1 MNAGSV
7 PEGETAA
14 VRLSHVRIR
23 DFRNIARADIDLL
36 PAGAALIGENGHG
49 KTNFLEALYYLH
61 LLRSV
66 RGARD
71 TDLIR
76 FGAEAFHIAVTS
88 DGLGT
93 RGREISAAF
102 EKRGKRKRVT
112 LDGAIAE
119 RMSDG
124 LGAVPCVFFSP
135 ADARLASG
143 PPGERRR
150 YVDIVLALSSP
161 RYLAALQRYRGALA
175 RRSAALRAPQHSR
188 TADAVAIWEPALAE
202 HGAVLWFERLQWVA
216 WAADAFAQLAHAIGE
231 HGDARLRYISA
242 RPPVSS
248 IEAARAAIGVALA
261 AQRTS
266 DLRRGI
272 TQSGPHRDDLELTVR
287 PPGDDT
293 ARELRLFGSAGQQR
307 TAAVALRL
315 LEARTLRERL
325 GAAPVLLLDDPFAEL
340 DARRAARILQLLM
353 DGSDGQT
360 LLAVPR
366 AEDVPRELTALQR
379 LSVVHGDIHPVA

>member
-1 MNAGSV
+1 MTSV
-7 PEGETAA
+7 PPTAEGAA
-14 VRLSHVRIR
+14 VRLSHVRLR
-23 DFRNIARADIDLL
+23 DFRNIARADIDLP

-76 FGAEAFHIAVTS
+76 FGADAFHISAMG
-88 DGLGT
+88 DGVGT
-93 RGREISAAF
+93 HARETSAAF

-112 LDGAIAE
+112 LDGAIVE

-135 ADARLASG
+135 TDARLASG

-150 YVDIVLALSSP
+150 YIDIVLALSSP
-161 RYLAALQRYRGALA
+161 RYLSALQRYRGALA
-175 RRSAALRAPQHSR
+175 RRSAALRAPPRYR

-202 HGAVLWFERLQWVA
+202 HGAVLWIERLQWVE
-216 WAADAFAQLAHAIGE
+216 WAGPEFARLAQAIGE
-231 HGDARLRYISA
+231 HGESRLRYLSA
-242 RPPVSS
+242 RAPVHT
-248 IEAARAAIGVALA
+248 IEDARAAIGAALNA
-261 AQRTS
+261 GRTS

-272 TQSGPHRDDLELTVR
+272 THAGPHRDDLELTVR

-293 ARELRLFGSAGQQR
+293 PRELRHFGSAGQQR

-315 LEARTLRERL
+315 LEARTLRERR
-325 GAAPVLLLDDPFAEL
+325 GAAPLLLLDDPFAEL
-340 DARRAARILQLLM
+340 DARRAERILRLLM
-353 DGSDGQT
+353 DGSDWQT
-360 LLAVPR
+360 VLAVPR
-366 AEDVPRELTALQR
+366 AEDVPRELTTLQR
-379 LSVVHGDIHPVA
+379 LSVVHGEVHPAT

>member
-1 MNAGSV
+1 MS
-7 PEGETAA
+7 
-14 VRLSHVRIR
+14 
-23 DFRNIARADIDLL
+23 

-76 FGAEAFHIAVTS
+76 FGADAFHIGAMS
-88 DGLGT
+88 DGVGT
-93 RGREISAAF
+93 HARETSAAF

-112 LDGAIAE
+112 LDGAIVE

-150 YVDIVLALSSP
+150 YLDIVLALSSP
-161 RYLAALQRYRGALA
+161 RYLSALQRYRGALA
-175 RRSAALRAPQHSR
+175 RRSAALRAPQRSR
-188 TADAVAIWEPALAE
+188 TAEAVAIWEPALAE
-202 HGAVLWFERLQWVA
+202 HGAVLWIERLQWVD
-216 WAADAFAQLAHAIGE
+216 WAGPEFARLAQAIGE
-231 HGDARLRYISA
+231 HGESRLRYVSA
-242 RPPVSS
+242 RPAVDT
-248 IEAARAAIGVALA
+248 IEDARAVISDALT

-272 TQSGPHRDDLELTVR
+272 THAGPHRDDIELTVR

-293 ARELRLFGSAGQQR
+293 PRELRLFGSAGQQR

-315 LEARTLRERL
+315 LEARTLREQR

-340 DARRAARILQLLM
+340 DARRAGKILRLLM
-353 DGSDGQT
+353 DGSDWQT
-360 LLAVPR
+360 VLAVPR
-366 AEDVPRELTALQR
+366 AEDVPRELTTLQR
-379 LSVVHGDIHPVA
+379 LSVVHGEMRPAT